1 MKPDTKKILPPPLS
15 KPKESVV
22 NSEAATSFIE
32 SGGRIPTP
40 AAASNPA
47 VTIPQA
53 AGKGPVMSGSAMSA
67 PSERP
72 WVEGDPRYKQTVM
85 VKMPEHEYLMLKW
98 LAQTTYGASQT
109 SIVLDALR
117 LHMTHLLEARGLTV
131 SRRDDGTLNAN

>member
-1 MKPDTKKILPPPLS
+1 MKPDNKKILPPPLS

-32 SGGRIPTP
+32 SGGRIATP
-40 AAASNPA
+40 AASSAPA
-47 VTIPQA
+47 VTESQA
-53 AGKGPVMSGSAMSA
+53 TGRRPGVSASAMSA
-67 PSERP
+67 PSEKP

-85 VKMPEHEYLMLKW
+85 IKMPEHEYLMLKW

-117 LHMTHLLEARGLTV
+117 LHMTQLLEARGLTV
-131 SRRDDGTLNAN
+131 SRREDGTLDAN

>member
-32 SGGRIPTP
+32 SGGRIAAP
-40 AAASNPA
+40 AASSSPA
-47 VTIPQA
+47 VTESQA
-53 AGKGPVMSGSAMSA
+53 TSRRPGVSAPATSA
-67 PSERP
+67 PSEKP
-72 WVEGDPRYKQTVM
+72 WLEGDPRYKQTVM
-85 VKMPEHEYLMLKW
+85 IKMPEHEYLMLKW

-117 LHMTHLLEARGLTV
+117 LHMTQLLEARGLTV
-131 SRRDDGTLNAN
+131 SRREDGTLDAN